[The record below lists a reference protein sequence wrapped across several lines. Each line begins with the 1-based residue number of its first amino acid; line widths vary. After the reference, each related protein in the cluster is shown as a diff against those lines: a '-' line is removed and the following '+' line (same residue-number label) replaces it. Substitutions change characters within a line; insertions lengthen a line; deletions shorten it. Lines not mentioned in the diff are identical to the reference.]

1 MNMNGDICIDFGKN
15 TEEDIHY
22 IKDFFQKNGS
32 YNQWIRKGNLTE
44 SCFYKLHHLSFTSI
58 YVDEESKDSVIEFLK
73 EMVSK
78 NPSICFKGLICEENQ
93 NVSRELKILKEKTEK
108 HIRFESLYNDLSKV
122 SDLDFLVL
130 DLMNKGYSQDAIA
143 QELGIDV
150 RFI

>member
-1 MNMNGDICIDFGKN
+1 MNGDICIDFEKN
-15 TEEDIHY
+15 TEEDIYY

-32 YNQWIRKGNLTE
+32 FNQWIQKGNLTE
-44 SCFYKLHHLSFTSI
+44 SYFYKLHHLSFTSI
-58 YVDEESKDSVIEFLK
+58 YVNEEIKDSVIEFLK

-78 NPSICFKGLICEENQ
+78 NPSICFKGLIREENQ

-108 HIRFESLYNDLSKV
+108 HIRFESLYSDLSKV